1 MRAPPTKAT
10 QVLKCKDM
18 DLNLPSPGHMSD
30 RWIVRRGTPRT
41 GFTYVAPTGRLIRD
55 RATIERIE
63 RLRIPPAWRDVRIA
77 ASARASVQAWGF
89 DARGRRQYRYHDR
102 AVERGQLRKYHRVRR
117 MGHDMPSIRRR
128 IASDFGSRDM
138 SREAVAAAAVRLISE
153 AFFRVGSERYERDNG
168 TFGLTTLRKKHVTV
182 RGDRIQFD
190 YRGKGSIRQR
200 QVVYDRRLAEVIGRL
215 MRTPGSRLFR
225 HRHGLRWRDL
235 TSEDVN
241 DYLKRLGNGHYTAK
255 DFRTWGGTLRMATV
269 LSDLGPGAST
279 REATRNV
286 ALAAR
291 LVAAELGNTPAIC
304 RASYVHPLVIARYV
318 DAGVTINRDLDVA
331 TRSRN
336 RRATTSHT
344 PEERALLAFLDRY
357 FPDRRR
363 RAMRRERE
371 RREEPMA
378 A

>member
-1 MRAPPTKAT
+1 MAE
-10 QVLKCKDM
+10 
-18 DLNLPSPGHMSD
+18 
-30 RWIVRRGTPRT
+30 RWIVRRGAPKK
-41 GFTYVAPTGRLIRD
+41 GFTYVDYAGRVVRD
-55 RATIERIE
+55 RATVERIQ

-77 ASARASVQAWGF
+77 ASASASVQAWGF

-117 MGHDMPSIRRR
+117 MGHDLPAIRRR
-128 IASDFGSRDM
+128 IARDFGSRDLT
-138 SREAVAAAAVRLISE
+138 RTAVAAAAVRLIGE

-168 TFGLTTLRKKHVTV
+168 TFGLTTLRKSHVTL
-182 RGDRIQFD
+182 RGDRLQFE
-190 YRGKGSIRQR
+190 YRGKGSIGQR
-200 QVVYDRRLAEVIGRL
+200 QTVFDRRLSQVIARL
-215 MRTPGSRLFR
+215 MKTPGTRLFR
-225 HRHGLRWRDL
+225 YRDGARWVDL
-235 TSEDVN
+235 TAQDVN
-241 DYLKRLGNGHYTAK
+241 EYLRALGTARYTAK

-269 LSDLGPGAST
+269 LGDLGPGKNP

-304 RASYVHPLVIARYV
+304 RASYVHPLVIARYL
-318 DAGVTINRDLDVA
+318 DAGVTIGSSEM
-331 TRSRN
+331 TRGDGK
-336 RRATTSHT
+336 RRRTADHT

-363 RAMRRERE
+363 RAVARVRE
-371 RREEPMA
+371 RREDLLA

>member
-1 MRAPPTKAT
+1 MAE
-10 QVLKCKDM
+10 
-18 DLNLPSPGHMSD
+18 
-30 RWIVRRGTPRT
+30 RWIIRRGAPKK
-41 GFTYVAPTGRLIRD
+41 GFTYVDHAGRVVRD
-55 RATIERIE
+55 RTTVERIQ
-63 RLRIPPAWRDVRIA
+63 RLRVPPAWRDVRIA
-77 ASARASVQAWGF
+77 ASASASVQAWGF

-117 MGHDMPSIRRR
+117 MGHDLPAIRRR
-128 IASDFGSRDM
+128 IGQDFGSGDLTRT
-138 SREAVAAAAVRLISE
+138 AVAAAAVRLIGE

-168 TFGLTTLRKKHVTV
+168 TFGLTTLRKSHVTV
-182 RGDRIQFD
+182 RGDRLQFE

-200 QVVYDRRLAEVIGRL
+200 QVVFDRRLARVINRL
-215 MRTPGSRLFR
+215 MRTPGTRLFR
-225 HRHGLRWRDL
+225 YREDDRWMNL
-235 TSEDVN
+235 TADDVN
-241 DYLKRLGNGHYTAK
+241 EYLRSLGTARYTAK

-269 LSDLGPGAST
+269 LGDLGPGESP
-279 REATRNV
+279 RDATRNV

-318 DAGVTINRDLDVA
+318 DACVTI
-331 TRSRN
+331 RSSEIVRTSTK
-336 RRATTSHT
+336 RRSTADHT

-363 RAMRRERE
+363 RAVVRTRE
-371 RREEPMA
+371 RREEFLA

>member
-1 MRAPPTKAT
+1 MADK
-10 QVLKCKDM
+10 
-18 DLNLPSPGHMSD
+18 
-30 RWIVRRGTPRT
+30 WIIRLGTPKK
-41 GFTYVAPTGRLIRD
+41 GFTYVDHAGRVVRD
-55 RATIERIE
+55 RATLERIQ

-77 ASARASVQAWGF
+77 AGATASVQAWGF

-117 MGHDMPSIRRR
+117 MGHDLPSIRRR
-128 IASDFGSRDM
+128 VARDFGA
-138 SREAVAAAAVRLISE
+138 RELTRTAVAAAAVRLIGE
-153 AFFRVGSERYERDNG
+153 AFFRVGNERYERDNG
-168 TFGLTTLRKKHVTV
+168 TFGLTTLRKSHVTV
-182 RGDRIQFD
+182 RGERLEFE

-200 QVVYDRRLAEVIGRL
+200 QVVFDRRLAQIVGRL
-215 MRTPGSRLFR
+215 MKTPGSRLFR
-225 HRHGLRWRDL
+225 YQEGKRWVDL
-235 TSEDVN
+235 TAQDVN
-241 DYLKRLGNGHYTAK
+241 EYLRSLGTARYTAK

-269 LSDLGPGAST
+269 LGDIGPGANV
-279 REATRNV
+279 REASRNV

-318 DAGVTINRDLDVA
+318 DAGITIAPTEAASALPK
-331 TRSRN
+331 
-336 RRATTSHT
+336 RRKTADHT

-363 RAMRRERE
+363 RDARHPRE
-371 RREEPMA
+371 RREESLA

>member
-1 MRAPPTKAT
+1 MA
-10 QVLKCKDM
+10 
-18 DLNLPSPGHMSD
+18 D
-30 RWIVRRGTPRT
+30 RWIVRRGTPKK
-41 GFTYVAPTGRLIRD
+41 GFTYLNHAGRVVRD
-55 RATIERIE
+55 RATIQRIDK
-63 RLRIPPAWRDVRIA
+63 LRIPPAWRDVRIA
-77 ASARASVQAWGF
+77 AGANASVQAWGF

-117 MGHDMPSIRRR
+117 MGHDLPAIRRR
-128 IASDFGSRDM
+128 VARDVGSRDLT
-138 SREAVAAAAVRLISE
+138 RQAVAAAAVRLIGE

-168 TFGLTTLRKKHVTV
+168 TFGLTTLRKSHVTI
-182 RGDRIQFD
+182 RGERVQFQ

-200 QVVYDRRLAEVIGRL
+200 QVIFDRRLARVIGRL
-215 MRTPGSRLFR
+215 MKTRGTRLFR
-225 HRHGLRWRDL
+225 YLDRGRWVDL
-235 TSEDVN
+235 TSQDVN
-241 DYLKRLGNGHYTAK
+241 EYLKALGHARYTAK

-269 LSDLGPGAST
+269 LDDLGPGASP

-318 DAGVTINRDLDVA
+318 DAGVTIGDRASGRTTVGKRRMTTGH
-331 TRSRN
+331 TR
-336 RRATTSHT
+336 
-344 PEERALLAFLDRY
+344 EERALLAFLDRY

-363 RAMRRERE
+363 RQVGRDRE
-371 RREEPMA
+371 RREDDIA

>member
-1 MRAPPTKAT
+1 
-10 QVLKCKDM
+10 M
-18 DLNLPSPGHMSD
+18 D
-30 RWIVRRGTPRT
+30 
-41 GFTYVAPTGRLIRD
+41 
-55 RATIERIE
+55 RIQ
-63 RLRIPPAWRDVRIA
+63 RLRIPPAWREVRIA
-77 ASARASVQAWGF
+77 ASATASVQAWGF

-117 MGHDMPSIRRR
+117 MGHDLPDIRRR
-128 IASDFGSRDM
+128 VARDFGARDLT
-138 SREAVAAAAVRLISE
+138 RTAVAAAAVRLIGD
-153 AFFRVGSERYERDNG
+153 AFFRVGNERYERDNG
-168 TFGLTTLRKKHVTV
+168 TFGLTTLRKSHVTV
-182 RGDRIQFD
+182 SGERVEFQ

-200 QVVYDRRLAEVIGRL
+200 QVIFDRRLARFIGRL
-215 MRTPGSRLFR
+215 VKTPGARLFR
-225 HRHGLRWRDL
+225 YRDGKRWVDL
-235 TSEDVN
+235 SAQDVN
-241 DYLKRLGNGHYTAK
+241 EYLRSLASSRYTAK

-269 LSDLGPGAST
+269 LGDLGPGANA

-318 DAGVTINRDLDVA
+318 DAGVTIVPRAEPGRAMV
-331 TRSRN
+331 SR
-336 RRATTSHT
+336 RKTTDHT

-363 RAMRRERE
+363 RDARHPRE
-371 RREEPMA
+371 RREEMLA

>member
-1 MRAPPTKAT
+1 
-10 QVLKCKDM
+10 
-18 DLNLPSPGHMSD
+18 MSD
-30 RWIVRRGTPRT
+30 RWIVRRRTPKK
-41 GFTYVAPTGRLIRD
+41 GFTYVDHAGRVIRD

-77 ASARASVQAWGF
+77 RGASASVQAWGF
-89 DARGRRQYRYHDR
+89 DARGRRQYRYHER

-117 MGHDMPSIRRR
+117 MGHDLPAMRRR
-128 IASDFGSRDM
+128 IARDVGAPELSRQ
-138 SREAVAAAAVRLISE
+138 AVTAAAVRLIGE

-168 TFGLTTLRKKHVTV
+168 TFGLTTLRKSHVTLHGERV
-182 RGDRIQFD
+182 QFE

-200 QVVYDRRLAEVIGRL
+200 QVVFDRKLAIVIARL
-215 MRTPGSRLFR
+215 MKTPGKRLFR
-225 HRHGLRWRDL
+225 YFDRSRWTDL
-235 TSEDVN
+235 TSQDVN
-241 DYLKRLGNGHYTAK
+241 DYLKGLGSARYTAK

-269 LSDLGPGAST
+269 LHDLGPGANS

-318 DAGVTINRDLDVA
+318 DAGVTIDANLEPPRG
-331 TRSRN
+331 
-336 RRATTSHT
+336 RRRVTANHT

-357 FPDRRR
+357 FPDRLRR
-363 RAMRRERE
+363 IARRERE
-371 RREEPMA
+371 RREDLLA